1 MTGRAVRVGLIAV
14 LMSTVI
20 VIGVGAY
27 VLSVS
32 LSEHLTFRLGDA
44 AYYIVATSKTVRE
57 FPRFSASGK
66 AVNFTYRAR
75 DGPAPGQIS
84 MTYASSAAAQD
95 LDRRH
100 RAYCEDQRYA
110 SVPEDDLFL
119 ASRLGCEASDYRIEV
134 GLLPRVKGTLVT
146 VDFLER

>member
-1 MTGRAVRVGLIAV
+1 ML
-14 LMSTVI
+14 TVTA
-20 VIGVGAY
+20 IGAGIY

-32 LSEHLTFRLGDA
+32 LSENLTFRLGDA
-44 AYYIVATSKTVRE
+44 AYYIIATSKTVRE
-57 FPRFSASGK
+57 FPRFSAAAQ
-66 AVNFTYRAR
+66 AVNFTYSAR

-84 MTYASSAAAQD
+84 MTYASTAATED

-100 RAYCEDQRYA
+100 RAYCEGQRYA

-134 GLLPRVKGTLVT
+134 KLRPRDQGTWVT
-146 VDFLER
+146 VEFLER